1 MNKIC
6 LFLTASVNPQNTDGL
21 KRNSVLDRE
30 SDYYNAL
37 VFYVKH
43 GIPIVFCDNSMF
55 YSEKITALCNLNS
68 NCIEYIS
75 FLSKESYLGR
85 GHGEKEI
92 FDYAHKNS
100 EIIKN
105 SEFVVKLTGRL
116 IVYNIDKIIQ
126 NLIKKDFMVSANIS
140 RNLSYSDSRFFVY
153 KKEFYLD
160 YFEPMLKKFL
170 SDERRFYFEFCLARG
185 IHNLMA
191 HQNGFILLPFYPK
204 YIGRNGT
211 TDKKYKKAFI
221 KEIKYRIYQRIKIY
235 FFNHPI

>member
-1 MNKIC
+1 MFIINGFSKS
-6 LFLTASVNPQNTDGL
+6 TNTDGL

-37 VFYVKH
+37 VFYAKL
-43 GIPIVFCDNSMF
+43 GIPIFFCENSM
-55 YSEKITALCNLNS
+55 YHSEKISKFCDENS
-68 NCIEYIS
+68 NCIELIS
-75 FLSKESYLGR
+75 FLSKESYLGKS
-85 GHGEKEI
+85 HGEKEI
-92 FDYAHKNS
+92 FDFAHKNS
-100 EIIKN
+100 KTIKN

-116 IVYNIDKIIQ
+116 IVENIAKIIQ
-126 NLIKKDFMVSANIS
+126 NLMKKDFMVSANIS
-140 RNLSYSDSRFFVY
+140 RNLSFSDSRFFVY

-221 KEIKYRIYQRIKIY
+221 KEIKYRIYTRIKIY